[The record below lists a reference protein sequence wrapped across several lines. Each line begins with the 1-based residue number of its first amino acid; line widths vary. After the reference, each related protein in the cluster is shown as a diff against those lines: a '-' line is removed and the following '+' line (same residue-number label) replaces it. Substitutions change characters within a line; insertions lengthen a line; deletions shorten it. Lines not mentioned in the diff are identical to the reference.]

1 MRHTVRVTHTTAS
14 EPASA
19 HLSLSSELFLL
30 LTKDSGRQDS
40 TSYRQY
46 ALVGAVLAE
55 LLLQQRI
62 SLDDRRDPRVQ
73 VISTDPTGD
82 PVLDQFLPEV
92 ERLDG
97 TAISRVMGDRRMD
110 PTEAI
115 GGTLASAGILEQRRG
130 LFGSRWPVVD
140 PQPEQAL
147 RERIARSVRG
157 EGESD
162 SRDAILVGLLD
173 ATQVLHA
180 ILRHDL
186 PELSRREL
194 SARAKELIETAST
207 PGVTSAVAKQIRSNM
222 AAMMASM
229 AAITA
234 ATTATAA
241 H

>member
-1 MRHTVRVTHTTAS
+1 MTHATTP
-14 EPASA
+14 EPAPA
-19 HLSLSSELFLL
+19 NLSLSSELFLL

-55 LLLQQRI
+55 LLLHQRI

-73 VISTDPTGD
+73 VISTEPTGD
-82 PVLDQFLPEV
+82 PVLDQFLPEL

-115 GGTLASAGILEQRRG
+115 GGALASVGILEQRRG
-130 LFGSRWPVVD
+130 LFGNRWPVVN

-157 EGESD
+157 ESEPD

-194 SARAKELIETAST
+194 SARAKELIETTSA
-207 PGVTSAVAKQIRSNM
+207 PGVTSAVAKQIRSAM
-222 AAMMASM
+222 ATMMASM